1 MMVLKNYEG
10 QAIIPLM
17 INLNHFRMSLI
28 GDGFTEE
35 EAYTLSDD
43 KLGEILEA
51 KVNRKIEHNYILG
64 VERGLYKYE

>member
-1 MMVLKNYEG
+1 MVLKNYEG

-17 INLNHFRMSLI
+17 INLNRFRMSLMA
-28 GDGFTEE
+28 DGFTKEE
-35 EAYTLSDD
+35 VLTLSDD

>member
-1 MMVLKNYEG
+1 MVLKNYEG

-17 INLNHFRMSLI
+17 INLNHFRMSLMA
-28 GDGFTEE
+28 DGFTKEE
-35 EAYTLSDD
+35 VLTLSDD
-43 KLGEILEA
+43 KLGEILET